1 MSPLSHLFKGFLS
14 DNKAFSRGELRRER
28 GREQA
33 RGKEGREEQIP
44 IEPTGREGLLP
55 EESRKPGEMAPDF
68 MLSHPVPFGG
78 PHVVAW
84 HWEIGQT
91 DTHRTCK
98 RAPV

>member
-1 MSPLSHLFKGFLS
+1 MIEVPFNRAQNARENLNVNEEHLSPLSHLFKGFLS

-55 EESRKPGEMAPDF
+55 EER
-68 MLSHPVPFGG
+68 
-78 PHVVAW
+78 
-84 HWEIGQT
+84 
-91 DTHRTCK
+91 
-98 RAPV
+98 